1 MTFMPSLVKFRLV
14 VQNYYSELTD
24 EGKGGCEGR
33 IRLNFLIVECA
44 LINRACVLWDSA
56 TWAWNSA
63 RGWRMFVGHVGY
75 VARRYINSVAHNKY
89 LELFQEQMASGV
101 FQPHAIFSVLWLTFH
116 DSRFIRRLTGIWS
129 PRGITCPR
137 GGVEGGK
144 VGHGC

>member
-1 MTFMPSLVKFRLV
+1 
-14 VQNYYSELTD
+14 
-24 EGKGGCEGR
+24 
-33 IRLNFLIVECA
+33 
-44 LINRACVLWDSA
+44 
-56 TWAWNSA
+56 
-63 RGWRMFVGHVGY
+63 MFVGNVGY

-137 GGVEGGK
+137 GGGGRGQSRPWVLVVK
-144 VGHGC
+144 TGEIRLNVGFIFTIFDISLPPK